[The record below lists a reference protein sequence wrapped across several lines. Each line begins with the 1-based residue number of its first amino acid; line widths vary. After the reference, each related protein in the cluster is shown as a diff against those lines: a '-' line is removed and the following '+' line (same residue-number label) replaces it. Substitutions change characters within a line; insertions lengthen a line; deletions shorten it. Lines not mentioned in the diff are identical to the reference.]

1 MADTM
6 KACGIADSVAPLP
19 NMCAIVA
26 VCDDWGIGRD
36 GRLLVRNK
44 ADMRIF
50 KHMTEGN
57 TVIMGRRT
65 LESLPGGKP
74 LANRRNIV
82 LTREA
87 ALDGAD
93 GIEVAHCVSD
103 LFGMLSPSETAYV
116 IGGGAVYRELLPLCS
131 CAIVTRNHCVRDADT
146 FFPNLDANGE
156 WEGVRQMSGAILS
169 GRDVGVRYDVVA
181 YHRVESLH
189 DDAAMAA

>member
-1 MADTM
+1 MTGC
-6 KACGIADSVAPLP
+6 KKVRGDSGTVGPLP
-19 NMCAIVA
+19 NMIAVVA

-44 ADMRIF
+44 ADMRLF

-82 LTREA
+82 LTRGAE
-87 ALDGAD
+87 LDGDD

-131 CAIVTRNHCVRDADT
+131 RAIVTRNHCVRDADT
-146 FFPNLDANGE
+146 FFPNLDASGE
-156 WEGVRQMSGAILS
+156 WEGVTQMSGTILS

-181 YHRVESLH
+181 YHRVAVLH
-189 DDAAMAA
+189 EDAAMAA

>member
-1 MADTM
+1 MTGSE
-6 KACGIADSVAPLP
+6 KAHGVSDSVSHLP
-19 NMCAIVA
+19 NMIAVVA
-26 VCDDWGIGRD
+26 VCDDWGIGKD

-44 ADMRIF
+44 ADMRLF

-82 LTREA
+82 LTRGN

-93 GIEVAHCVSD
+93 GIEVAHSVSD
-103 LFGMLSPSETAYV
+103 LLGMISPSETAYV

-131 CAIVTRNHCVRDADT
+131 HTIVTRNYCVRDADT
-146 FFPNLDANGE
+146 FFPNLDASGE
-156 WEGVRQMSGAILS
+156 WEGVRRMSGTILS
-169 GRDVGVRYDVVA
+169 GSDVGVKYDVVV